1 MAIKVNYIDN
11 GKGIEIVATGSITG
25 KDIISAHK
33 KIYAADTLAE
43 QRYHIIDKSKCT
55 EYNVT
60 AADIEAIAQL
70 DREAARVNA
79 NIIIAFVESR
89 SLEFSLSEVWQA
101 YVEAFIQH
109 SKTFANR
116 SDAEQWIR
124 ETID

>member
-11 GKGIEIVATGSITG
+11 GKGVEIVATGSVTG

-33 KIYAADTLAE
+33 KIYAADALAA
-43 QRYHIIDKSKCT
+43 QRYHIIDKSQCT

-60 AADIEAIAQL
+60 ASDIEAITQL

-79 NIIIAFVESR
+79 NIIIAFVESS

-109 SKTFANR
+109 SRTFTNR

-124 ETID
+124 EMIK